1 MPKPSEHRPG
11 YTRGELL
18 VIKHQQQACQ
28 VGAFGDSTVKN
39 SVDLDNMIFSVGTA
53 FIFGS
58 WICEADDNGKLQSL
72 LIEISVPQASLDVST
87 TTLD

>member
-1 MPKPSEHRPG
+1 
-11 YTRGELL
+11 
-18 VIKHQQQACQ
+18 
-28 VGAFGDSTVKN
+28 
-39 SVDLDNMIFSVGTA
+39 VDLDNMIFSVGTA